1 MLILQLSA
9 AHGPQECQ
17 IAVKKL
23 LVRVLQS
30 AEDRGLHANILE
42 ENESE
47 VGLYSATLEFKGEN
61 IHVFEAE
68 WLGTVQWICQ
78 SPLRPTCARKNWFVG
93 ISKLAKPEALP
104 LDSEIV
110 YKACKASGP
119 GGQHVNKTDS
129 AIHATHIKSGISV
142 KVQTQR
148 SQFANKKLAQE
159 LIALKLSQMN
169 ELQEKSLKSKASKLH
184 WEVERGNP
192 VKVFKG
198 LKFEAM

>member
-23 LVRVLQS
+23 LVKLLRS
-30 AEDRGLHANILE
+30 AEQRNLKAEILE
-42 ENESE
+42 ENFSE
-47 VGLYSATLEFKGEN
+47 VGLYSAIVEFIGEDLS
-61 IHVFEAE
+61 VFERE
-68 WLGTVQWICQ
+68 WVGTVQWICQ
-78 SPLRPTCARKNWFVG
+78 SPIRPNCGRKNWFIG
-93 ISKLAKPEALP
+93 ISKLSKPNKFP
-104 LDSEIV
+104 LESEIV

-129 AIHATHIKSGISV
+129 AIHATHVKSGISV
-142 KVQTQR
+142 KVQSQR

-159 LIALKLSQMN
+159 LIALKLTQIN
-169 ELQEKSLKSKASKLH
+169 ELQEKSLKSKASKMH

-198 LKFEAM
+198 IDFQ